1 MWWRE
6 QRSGLVSTVT
16 FRRTFGKALVLD
28 LADIAE
34 PADPIY
40 GDMALVSPLR
50 VQRDLTR
57 VWRRRIDCPS
67 AGPELC
73 HIWQYM
79 WESAGSCRRAA
90 DTGGEDLEEVAC
102 TSCAHLQICI
112 STMLHTKAVS
122 FRNSDYA
129 LPEDAVLLCAPM
141 LSTRMSLNDLAGPI
155 RTSGRSMMEPIL
167 PVAYPKEAMPRRS
180 AGTRPSKKS
189 LNSSSPAVYLDRR
202 IYVAAIQ
209 PWSHT

>member
-1 MWWRE
+1 VWWRE
-6 QRSGLVSTVT
+6 QRGGLVGTVT
-16 FRRTFGKALVLD
+16 FGRAFGKALVLD

-57 VWRRRIDCPS
+57 
-67 AGPELC
+67 
-73 HIWQYM
+73 
-79 WESAGSCRRAA
+79 RRAA